1 MSEELVVR
9 EPQGTS
15 LVSVAQIK
23 ERLEQVQQ
31 LMKTAMQPG
40 EDYGV
45 IPGTGSKP
53 TLLKAGAEKL
63 AMMFQFDAQFET
75 EKHLDEDGHLTIETK
90 CTLYHAPTGNRL
102 GSANAVCSTREAK
115 YAYRKGQRLC
125 PACGKPAIIKGK
137 EEYGG
142 GWVCFKKK
150 GGCGMKY
157 DDRDPDI
164 TSQPEGEVANDK
176 LADSYNTVIRMA
188 EKRAYVAAIRL
199 VTACSSIFDED
210 PDMKGEKPHDQV
222 YPVDHEQPPPYA
234 PDKPKAKSKHP
245 GDDLPDWIDRR
256 KLNDWDVRITSC
268 GSVEELKEVWLA
280 IVHEDPA
287 GKGEKMGV
295 YQAYLKPIKDRQ
307 KAALEAMPPTPKDEV
322 WQ

>member
-9 EPQGTS
+9 ESQGTS

-23 ERLEQVQQ
+23 ERLTQVQQ
-31 LMKTAMQPG
+31 LMATAMVQG
-40 EDYGV
+40 DDYGV

-75 EKHLDEDGHLTIETK
+75 EKKLDDDGHLTIETK
-90 CTLYHAPTGNRL
+90 CILYHAPTGNRL
-102 GSANAVCSTREAK
+102 GSANAVCSTHEAK
-115 YAYRKGQRLC
+115 YAYRKSQRRC
-125 PACGKPAIIKGK
+125 PACGNAAIIKGK

-150 GGCGMKY
+150 GGCGQKY
-157 DDRDPDI
+157 DDHDTDI
-164 TSQPEGEVANDK
+164 TKQPEGEVANDR

-188 EKRAYVAAIRL
+188 EKRAYVAAIRI

-222 YPVDHEQPPPYA
+222 YPITDDAGGGYSPPMTPA
-234 PDKPKAKSKHP
+234 TTKAKSKHP
-245 GDDLPDWIDRR
+245 GDDLPDWVDRR

-268 GSVEELKEVWLA
+268 GSVEELKEVWQA
-280 IVHEDPA
+280 IVHEGRLPGVFETDQGPA
-287 GKGEKMGV
+287 KGG
-295 YQAYLKPIKDRQ
+295 ARSH
-307 KAALEAMPPTPKDEV
+307 AAHA
-322 WQ
+322 QR